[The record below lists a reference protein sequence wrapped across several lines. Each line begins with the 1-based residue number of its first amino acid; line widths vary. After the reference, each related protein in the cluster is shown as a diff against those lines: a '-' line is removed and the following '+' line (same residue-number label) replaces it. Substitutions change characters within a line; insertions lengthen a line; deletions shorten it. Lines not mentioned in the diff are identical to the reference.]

1 MSNLISVIMP
11 YHNKKKY
18 FQESINSVFN
28 QTYKNL
34 EILIIYDD
42 QSRDD
47 LGHIERC
54 VNNDPRVKIIFN
66 DQKPNAF
73 AIHCF

>member
-28 QTYKNL
+28 QTYKDW
-34 EILIIYDD
+34 EVIIIGDGSND
-42 QSRDD
+42 
-47 LGHIERC
+47 
-54 VNNDPRVKIIFN
+54 NNVTEKICKLFV
-66 DQKPNAF
+66 
-73 AIHCF
+73 